1 MKRAMFLLPVALT
14 AALAAALMPAAP
26 GSPSLGY
33 AAPVSAAHPVATDSR
48 ARTTWDD
55 FSGGFDHTGDD
66 AKWALTPLGPFP
78 NGDGKASTSSA
89 GLRVVPTGTNPRTG
103 APAFAYTTGKESDGG
118 DGGLDHVKWYALANH
133 RASSGVLGFDADPG
147 SVLTFDSTFSARTY
161 GTGQHPFGDA
171 VADPRNDLRLASGAM
186 TTIDQESNMVFDFFV
201 TNEWVYAFYER
212 LPTPGADH
220 VAFSYAL
227 PVERRSHPGQVND
240 LAISYDRSAG
250 TVVWKVDGRE
260 VYKVDKIGFRPKD
273 RTHLIIDLG
282 GREELVA
289 PRQLAP
295 GFGMFVLLDADAPH
309 LGTDRDGG
317 PRADGALVKLTD
329 TTSYYDPDA
338 GAPVPQTFVDPDS
351 RPGNRLWGQ
360 GARLDVRQLSI
371 TGARY

>member
-1 MKRAMFLLPVALT
+1 MFLLPVVLT
-14 AALAAALMPAAP
+14 VALAAALMPAATGP
-26 GSPSLGY
+26 AAAGPAASP
-33 AAPVSAAHPVATDSR
+33 AATDSR

-55 FSGGFDHTGDD
+55 FRGGFDHTGDD
-66 AKWALTPLGPFP
+66 AKWALSPLGPFP
-78 NGDGKASTSSA
+78 HGDGRTSTSPA
-89 GLRVVPTGTNPRTG
+89 GLRVVPTGTNPTTG

-133 RASSGVLGFDADPG
+133 RASSGVMGFDADPG
-147 SVLTFDSTFSARTY
+147 TVLTFDSTFSARTY
-161 GTGQHPFGDA
+161 GTDRHPFGDA
-171 VADPRNDLRLASGAM
+171 VANPRVDLRLASGAM

-201 TNEWVYAFYER
+201 TNGWIYAFYER

-227 PVERRSHPGQVND
+227 PVERRFHPGQVND

-260 VYKVDKIGFRPKD
+260 VYKVDRIGFRPKD

-295 GFGMFVLLDADAPH
+295 GFGMFVLLDADAPD
-309 LGTDRDGG
+309 LGAGRDGG

-329 TTSYYDPDA
+329 TTSYYDPDT

-360 GARLDVRQLSI
+360 GAQLDVRQLSI